1 MFEKYSFY
9 TRDEIHVQLGG
20 SKQSYLPTVDNQVV
34 AACFKKSEDMN
45 PKAPDVILSGTGKNV
60 ERTSK
65 QFANQKYAVPTF
77 IKRAVGQWEYIGN
90 YKVVRQS
97 FDTQEIVMH
106 SENAKR
112 MDKVTSVLFL
122 TEEK

>member
-1 MFEKYSFY
+1 MFEKCSFY

-20 SKQSYLPTVDNQVV
+20 SKQSYLPTVNGQVV

-45 PKAPDVILSGTGKNV
+45 PKAPDVILSGTGEIV
-60 ERTSK
+60 EKTSK
-65 QFANQKYAVPTF
+65 QFANQKYAVSTF

-97 FDTQEIVMH
+97 FDTQEILMH

-112 MDKVTSVLFL
+112 MDKVTSILFL